1 MQPRSVWGLLA
12 LLGIGAVMV
21 LPGVAMAMPSV
32 AGGHLSLSSKVSP
45 PIYSQPGQYLSYNW
59 AGYTTFDQANG
70 SVTHV
75 WGTWTEPAV
84 TCPAHGITYAA
95 FWVGIDGFST
105 DAVEQDGSL
114 AYCQAGTAHYLAWW
128 EMFPTNAIQVIPTM
142 TVSPGDH
149 MMGSVVYHPKQYDFT
164 MTVTDLSTG
173 TMFSVTAAQAPA
185 YAMNPL
191 ENSAEC
197 IIERPA
203 TIQNGVVTLLH
214 LADFG
219 SVTFS
224 SCGATVNHVSSGVG
238 NFAPAAILYMISLK
252 STATHLIYLASPGG
266 PVNLLR
272 WSFTT
277 QWQKAQ

>member
-12 LLGIGAVMV
+12 LLGIGAVLV
-21 LPGVAMAMPSV
+21 LPGVVLAAPV
-32 AGGHLSLSSKVSP
+32 VGAGAHLSLAKESTPKWA
-45 PIYSQPGQYLSYNW
+45 QPGQYLSYNW
-59 AGYTTFDQANG
+59 AGYVTFDQANG

-75 WGTWTEPAV
+75 WGSWVEPAV
-84 TCPAHGITYAA
+84 TCPAKGVTYAA

-105 DAVEQDGSL
+105 DAVEQDGTL
-114 AYCQAGTAHYLAWW
+114 AVCTHGTPAYYAWW
-128 EMFPTNAIQVIPTM
+128 ELFPTNAIQVIKTM

-149 MMGSVVYHPKQYDFT
+149 MVGSVVYHPFLFDYT
-164 MTVTDLSTG
+164 MSVRDATTG
-173 TMFSVTAAQAPA
+173 ASFSITGAQAPA

-203 TIQNGVVTLLH
+203 EITSSGFTLLH

-219 SVTFS
+219 TVTFS
-224 SCGATVNHVSSGVG
+224 SCMATVNHLTSGVG
-238 NFAPAAILYMISLK
+238 NFAPAAILYMISLS
-252 STATHLIYLASPGG
+252 STLNHIIYLASPGG
-266 PVNLLR
+266 PVNLAK

-277 QWQKAQ
+277 MWQKAA